1 MNTFQD
7 KENGK
12 YKGDCRKLKE
22 FSKHNFLKKVLY
34 SHEFLS
40 ALFTL
45 LKKELQISVSLME
58 INLKFKC
65 VEGEMTS
72 SPKLEI
78 LRYSESFIKLSR
90 PCKPWTVEPR
100 GVLGFEFI
108 VLFKSWYYFSAF
120 NKLVDGGPL
129 PLLEHA
135 LL

>member
-12 YKGDCRKLKE
+12 YKGDEVTIKLML
-22 FSKHNFLKKVLY
+22 N
-34 SHEFLS
+34 SHKFLS

-45 LKKELQISVSLME
+45 FKTELQISVSLME

-65 VEGEMTS
+65 GEVEMTS

-78 LRYSESFIKLSR
+78 LRYSENFIKLLR
-90 PCKPWTVEPR
+90 PCKPRTVEPR

-120 NKLVDGGPL
+120 NELVDGGPL